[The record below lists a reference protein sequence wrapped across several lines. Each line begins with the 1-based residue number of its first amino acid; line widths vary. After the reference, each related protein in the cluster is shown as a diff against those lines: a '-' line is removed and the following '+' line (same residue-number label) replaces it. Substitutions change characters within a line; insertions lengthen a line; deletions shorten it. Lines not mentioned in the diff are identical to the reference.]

1 MKKIGILTC
10 LNSNDVCTR
19 AGCLSAFRE
28 RRDFFSG
35 YPEDTI
41 LAAVMTCNG
50 CKETNAKEPAEDEG
64 ILEKADRLVSEKIS
78 VIHVGVC
85 GLNEEKKECPRIT
98 HICGLIEERGIKVIR
113 GTHKE

>member
-50 CKETNAKEPAEDEG
+50 CKDTNAKEPAE
-64 ILEKADRLVSEKIS
+64 EKRCAADLLTESTAEQ
-78 VIHVGVC
+78 
-85 GLNEEKKECPRIT
+85 KERMVQCY
-98 HICGLIEERGIKVIR
+98 EFKYN
-113 GTHKE
+113 KA

>member
-19 AGCLSAFRE
+19 QDVCLHFGKE
-28 RRDFFSG
+28 EIFFG

-64 ILEKADRLVSEKIS
+64 IWKRQIGWSVKRSASSMSGMPSE
-78 VIHVGVC
+78 
-85 GLNEEKKECPRIT
+85 
-98 HICGLIEERGIKVIR
+98 
-113 GTHKE
+113 